1 MAARK
6 KVTRN
11 RRRRSDSWRSW
22 AVRMSVF
29 AAALAILTTLTA
41 GARWLNNEN
50 TWDNEL
56 KIVADRVA
64 ANELVQQLQVGSL
77 CDAKIEELIRLITI
91 LREMDELTDVEDREL
106 DEKEKKLEYWQGVC
120 RGSTR
125 APIR

>member
-1 MAARK
+1 MAVSK
-6 KVTRN
+6 KATRN

-22 AVRMSVF
+22 AVRMTVF
-29 AAALAILTTLTA
+29 AAALAILTTIAA
-41 GARWLNNEN
+41 GAMRFTHEN
-50 TWDNEL
+50 TWDSEL

-77 CDAKIEELIRLITI
+77 CDAKIEELIRLITN
-91 LREMDELTDVEDREL
+91 LRGLEELTDVEVREL
-106 DEKEKKLEYWQGVC
+106 EEKEKKLEYWQGVC

>member
-6 KVTRN
+6 KAARN

-22 AVRMSVF
+22 AVRVTVF
-29 AAALAILTTLTA
+29 AGALAVLTTLTA
-41 GARWLNNEN
+41 GARWFNSEN

-64 ANELVQQLQVGSL
+64 ANELMSQLQVGSL
-77 CDAKIEELIRLITI
+77 CDAKIEELIRLITL
-91 LREMDELTDVEDREL
+91 LRDKDELTDVEDREL
-106 DEKEKKLEYWQGVC
+106 EEKEKKLEYWRGVC
-120 RGSTR
+120 RGLSR